1 MAEINCYMDSREMAA
16 SFEKLFIAVIVKLNF
31 FVICFGEKGIKSGLN
46 CIVICFGEKGVKLV
60 PASGAPAILQ
70 KANNTK

>member
-1 MAEINCYMDSREMAA
+1 MKETNRYMDSREMAA
-16 SFEKLFIAVIVKLNF
+16 SFETLFIAVIVILNF

-46 CIVICFGEKGVKLV
+46 FIVICFGEKGVKLV

-70 KANNTK
+70 KANNIK